1 MTSMIVFDMDGV
13 LVDVTE
19 SYRETICQTVKAFTG
34 HTITRELVQDY
45 KNRGGFNNDWL
56 LSQTICRDLGLE
68 LEYQTVVDRFNE
80 LFFGDLSTGI
90 PTGLM
95 KNERWLPV
103 NGLLENLREDHGL
116 AVFTGRLR
124 DEAMI
129 TLRRFGHTGTFEPVV
144 GDDDVSKG
152 KPDPEGL
159 LKIQAA
165 YPAARLIYVGDTVD
179 DARASRAAGVPFIGI
194 AHKQSHNRERLLEL
208 FREERAAQI
217 VDDVNEL
224 PQALSQLT

>member
-1 MTSMIVFDMDGV
+1 MKSMIVFDMDGV

-34 HTITRELVQDY
+34 KTITRELVQEY

-95 KNERWLPV
+95 KNERWLPE
-103 NGLLENLREDHGL
+103 NGLLEALRAEHGL
-116 AVFTGRLR
+116 SVFTGRLR

-129 TLRRFGHTGTFEPVV
+129 TLRRFGHTGTFDPVV

-165 YPAARLIYVGDTVD
+165 YPDARLVYVGDTVD

-194 AHKQSHNRERLLEL
+194 AHVHTHNRDRLLEL
-208 FREERAAQI
+208 FREERAARI
-217 VDDVNEL
+217 VEDVNQL

>member
-34 HTITRELVQDY
+34 QTITRELVQEY

-56 LSQTICRDLGLE
+56 LSQTMCRDLGLE
-68 LEYQTVVDRFNE
+68 LEYQTVVDRFND

-124 DEAMI
+124 EEAMI
-129 TLRRFGHTGTFEPVV
+129 TLRRFGHTATFEPVV

-159 LKIQAA
+159 LNIQAA

-194 AHKQSHNRERLLEL
+194 AHKHTHNRERLLEL
-208 FREERAAQI
+208 FREERAAEI

-224 PQALSQLT
+224 PRVLSQLT

>member
-1 MTSMIVFDMDGV
+1 LTSMIVFDMDGV

-34 HTITRELVQDY
+34 QTITRELVQEY

-56 LSQTICRDLGLE
+56 LSQTMCRDLGLE
-68 LEYQTVVDRFNE
+68 LEYQTVVDRFND

-124 DEAMI
+124 EEAMI
-129 TLRRFGHTGTFEPVV
+129 TLRRFGHTATFEPVV

-159 LKIQAA
+159 LNIQAA

-194 AHKQSHNRERLLEL
+194 AHKHTHNRERLLEL
-208 FREERAAQI
+208 FREERAAEI

-224 PQALSQLT
+224 PRVLSQLT